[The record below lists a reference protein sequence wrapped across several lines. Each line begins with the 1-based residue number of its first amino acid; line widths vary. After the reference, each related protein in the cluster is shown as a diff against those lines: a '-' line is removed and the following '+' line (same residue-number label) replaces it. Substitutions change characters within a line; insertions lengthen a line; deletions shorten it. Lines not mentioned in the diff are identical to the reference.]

1 MPYNPV
7 FAPKILTFVMAQI
20 GLSKKAAGATCRND
34 IWHNTAPLVV
44 LGATLRDWYANAADE
59 IIII

>member
-1 MPYNPV
+1 
-7 FAPKILTFVMAQI
+7 MAQI